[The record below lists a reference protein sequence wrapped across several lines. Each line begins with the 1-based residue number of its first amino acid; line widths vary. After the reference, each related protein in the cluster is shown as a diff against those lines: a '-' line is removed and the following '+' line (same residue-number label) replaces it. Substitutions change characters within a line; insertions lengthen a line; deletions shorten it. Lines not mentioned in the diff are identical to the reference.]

1 MKGQCMKNDKK
12 LPQKWINTPFAFTR
26 LSKNLSLLQQAVL
39 VKVSEQLQPFI
50 KEFFGSDLARSRKVP
65 KALFS
70 EAVKNS
76 GVTQIYISYAE
87 LGVPENNFFAVK
99 QAMKEVL
106 DVKVEGPKKNED
118 GSMGMHMYNVFLS
131 GETSIKNTGVVF
143 GLNPQ
148 VIDPDKHLYVLDYA
162 FNMVEGYVSHP
173 DNIALIGEVARMPMI
188 YYILRDTSGNNWKE
202 RTIKLT
208 VSKIKKYL
216 GMLEF
221 SGAEL
226 VKEAYPKFSQF
237 KKNVLDNSIAD
248 INRLKQL
255 GQIDVCISYEPI
267 YNGKRKVG
275 NPVFIEFTVYDT
287 IEHMQQAEERKR
299 QAQQSASLFA
309 EAEEVKP
316 KQGEKEWQQLL
327 AMLDGET
334 GEWLGSEMSDLLK
347 KVTLDDYD
355 GKTVRIIVTQ
365 EQVAAMENLLGNNIL
380 KSKFSQL
387 LGHCFKG
394 DKRKKVRLDYNKLN
408 K

>member
-1 MKGQCMKNDKK
+1 MENEKN

-26 LSKNLSLLQQAVL
+26 LSKNLSLLQQSVL
-39 VKVSEQLQPFI
+39 VKVSEQ
-50 KEFFGSDLARSRKVP
+50 FGSDLAKSRKVP

-87 LGVPENNFFAVK
+87 LGIPENNFFAVK

-118 GSMGMHMYNVFLS
+118 GSWGMHMYNVFLS

-162 FNMVEGYVSHP
+162 FNMTEGYVSHP

-188 YYILRDTSGNNWKE
+188 YYILRDASGNNWKD
-202 RTIKLT
+202 RKIRLT
-208 VSKIKKYL
+208 VSKIKKYV

-221 SGAEL
+221 SGTEL

-248 INRLKQL
+248 INRLKQM
-255 GQIDVCISYEPI
+255 GQLDVCVSYEPI
-267 YNGKRKVG
+267 YNGKRKIG
-275 NPVFIEFTVYDT
+275 NPAFIELSVYDT
-287 IEHMQQAEERKR
+287 IEQMKQATQQG
-299 QAQQSASLFA
+299 QQEQPQSLFA
-309 EAEEVKP
+309 EAEEVKS
-316 KQGEKEWQQLL
+316 GEKEWQQFLCL
-327 AMLDGET
+327 IDKEIAADFQKAQFL
-334 GEWLGSEMSDLLK
+334 S
-347 KVTLDDYD
+347 YD
-355 GKTVRIIVTQ
+355 GMYLILGVTNRDVPTMIEKHFDKKDVLNHVEKCLTKTFGKTIT
-365 EQVAAMENLLGNNIL
+365 L
-380 KSKFSQL
+380 K
-387 LGHCFKG
+387 
-394 DKRKKVRLDYNKLN
+394 YKLM
-408 K
+408 KQ

>member
-1 MKGQCMKNDKK
+1 MEEEIMEETKK

-50 KEFFGSDLARSRKVP
+50 KEFFGSDLAKSRKVP
-65 KALFS
+65 KSLFS

-162 FNMVEGYVSHP
+162 FNMIEGYVSHP

-188 YYILRDTSGNNWKE
+188 YYILRDASGNNWKD
-202 RTIKLT
+202 RSIQLT
-208 VSKIKKYL
+208 VSKIKIYL
-216 GMLEF
+216 GMMEL
-221 SGAEL
+221 SGAEI

-275 NPVFIEFTVYDT
+275 NPAYIEFTIYDT
-287 IEHMQQAEERKR
+287 IEQMQQALAKKQEIQRLT
-299 QAQQSASLFA
+299 SLFVD
-309 EAEEVKP
+309 EMKP
-316 KQGEKEWQQLL
+316 GESEWQQLVE
-327 AMLDGET
+327 MLDGDI
-334 GEWLGSEMSDLLK
+334 GEELRKVVFVSYDGRTVLLK
-347 KVTLDDYD
+347 ASREQCQKVESCLSDDVIAHVKKCSKQVF
-355 GKTVRIIVTQ
+355 GKVIKWNYSVSD
-365 EQVAAMENLLGNNIL
+365 N
-380 KSKFSQL
+380 
-387 LGHCFKG
+387 
-394 DKRKKVRLDYNKLN
+394 
-408 K
+408 

>member
-1 MKGQCMKNDKK
+1 MENEKY

-26 LSKNLSLLQQAVL
+26 LSKNLSLLQQSVL

-50 KEFFGSDLARSRKVP
+50 KEFFGSDLAKSRKVP

-118 GSMGMHMYNVFLS
+118 GTWGMHMYNVFLS

-148 VIDPDKHLYVLDYA
+148 VIDPEKHLYVLDYA
-162 FNMVEGYVSHP
+162 FNMTEGYVSHP
-173 DNIALIGEVARMPMI
+173 DNIALIGEVARMPMM
-188 YYILRDTSGNNWKE
+188 YYILRDASGNNWKE
-202 RTIKLT
+202 RKIRLT

-221 SGAEL
+221 SGTEL

-248 INRLKQL
+248 INRLKQM
-255 GQIDVCISYEPI
+255 GQLDVCVSYEPI
-267 YNGKRKVG
+267 YNGKRKIG
-275 NPVFIEFTVYDT
+275 NPAFIEFTIYDN
-287 IEHMQQAEERKR
+287 IGQMQQAVQQR
-299 QAQQSASLFA
+299 QSEQQLTLFDDA
-309 EAEEVKP
+309 EDLKP
-316 KQGEKEWQQLL
+316 KPGEKEWRQLVS
-327 AMLDGET
+327 MLDGEI
-334 GEWLGSEMSDLLK
+334 GEQLH
-347 KVTLDDYD
+347 KVEFISYD
-355 GKTVRIIVTQ
+355 GKTILIKASRAQCEKVESCLTNDVIKHVKNCSAKVFGKIV
-365 EQVAAMENLLGNNIL
+365 NWNYSL
-380 KSKFSQL
+380 S
-387 LGHCFKG
+387 
-394 DKRKKVRLDYNKLN
+394 DK
-408 K
+408 

>member
-1 MKGQCMKNDKK
+1 MEETKK

-50 KEFFGSDLARSRKVP
+50 KEFFGSDLAKSRKVP
-65 KALFS
+65 KSLFS

-188 YYILRDTSGNNWKE
+188 YYILRDASGNNWKE
-202 RTIKLT
+202 RSIQLT

-216 GMLEF
+216 GMMEF
-221 SGAEL
+221 SGAEI

-275 NPVFIEFTVYDT
+275 NPAYIEFTIYDT
-287 IEHMQQAEERKR
+287 IEQMQQALAKK
-299 QAQQSASLFA
+299 QKAQEPASLFD
-309 EAEEVKP
+309 EEVKP
-316 KQGEKEWQQLL
+316 GEKEWQQLV
-327 AMLDGET
+327 AMLDGEIV
-334 GEWLGSEMSDLLK
+334 SEMRKMAFLSYDGNTILLK
-347 KVTLDDYD
+347 ASREQYKKFDSCLSDDIMAHIEKCSKQVFGKV
-355 GKTVRIIVTQ
+355 I
-365 EQVAAMENLLGNNIL
+365 NW
-380 KSKFSQL
+380 KFFL
-387 LGHCFKG
+387 P
-394 DKRKKVRLDYNKLN
+394 DK
-408 K
+408 

>member
-1 MKGQCMKNDKK
+1 MEETKK

-50 KEFFGSDLARSRKVP
+50 KEFFGSDLAKSRKVP
-65 KALFS
+65 KSLFS

-188 YYILRDTSGNNWKE
+188 YYILRDASGNNWKE
-202 RTIKLT
+202 RSIQLT

-216 GMLEF
+216 GMMEF
-221 SGAEL
+221 SGAEI

-275 NPVFIEFTVYDT
+275 NPAYIEFTIYDT
-287 IEHMQQAEERKR
+287 IEQMQQALAKKQ
-299 QAQQSASLFA
+299 QAKEPASLFTEA
-309 EAEEVKP
+309 EAVKP
-316 KQGEKEWQQLL
+316 GEKEWQQLV
-327 AMLDGET
+327 AMLDGEIV
-334 GEWLGSEMSDLLK
+334 SEMRKMAFLSYDGNTILLK
-347 KVTLDDYD
+347 ASREQYKKFDSCLSDDIMAHIEKCSKQVFGKVI
-355 GKTVRIIVTQ
+355 KW
-365 EQVAAMENLLGNNIL
+365 
-380 KSKFSQL
+380 KFFL
-387 LGHCFKG
+387 P
-394 DKRKKVRLDYNKLN
+394 DK
-408 K
+408 

>member
-1 MKGQCMKNDKK
+1 MEETKK

-50 KEFFGSDLARSRKVP
+50 KEFFGSDLAKSRKVP
-65 KALFS
+65 KSLFS

-188 YYILRDTSGNNWKE
+188 YYILRDASGNNWKE
-202 RTIKLT
+202 RSIQLT

-216 GMLEF
+216 GMMEF
-221 SGAEL
+221 SGAEI

-275 NPVFIEFTVYDT
+275 NPAYIEFTIYDT
-287 IEHMQQAEERKR
+287 IEQMQQALAKK
-299 QAQQSASLFA
+299 QKAQEPVSLFS
-309 EAEEVKP
+309 EAEEVFKP
-316 KQGEKEWQQLL
+316 GEKDWQMFVATLHGDVGKEL
-327 AMLDGET
+327 R
-334 GEWLGSEMSDLLK
+334 
-347 KVTLDDYD
+347 KVEFVSYD
-355 GKTVRIIVTQ
+355 GKTVLIKASR
-365 EQVAAMENLLGNNIL
+365 EQCQKIEKYLTDDVIKYIKNHA
-380 KSKFSQL
+380 
-387 LGHCFKG
+387 
-394 DKRKKVRLDYNKLN
+394 KKIFGKVIGWNYSLSDN
-408 K
+408 

>member
-1 MKGQCMKNDKK
+1 MEETKK

-50 KEFFGSDLARSRKVP
+50 KEFFGSDLAKSRKVP
-65 KALFS
+65 KSLFS

-188 YYILRDTSGNNWKE
+188 YYILRDASGNNWKE
-202 RTIKLT
+202 RSIQLT

-216 GMLEF
+216 GMMEF
-221 SGAEL
+221 SGAEI

-275 NPVFIEFTVYDT
+275 NPAYIEFSIYDT
-287 IEHMQQAEERKR
+287 IVQMQKELAKKQQAQEP
-299 QAQQSASLFA
+299 ASLFA

-316 KQGEKEWQQLL
+316 GESEWQQLV
-327 AMLDGET
+327 AMLDGDI
-334 GEWLGSEMSDLLK
+334 GEELR
-347 KVTLDDYD
+347 KVEFISYD
-355 GKTVRIIVTQ
+355 GKTVLLKASR
-365 EQVAAMENLLGNNIL
+365 EQ
-380 KSKFSQL
+380 
-387 LGHCFKG
+387 C
-394 DKRKKVRLDYNKLN
+394 KKVESCLSDDVIAHVKKCSKQVFGKVIAWNYSLSDN
-408 K
+408 

>member
-1 MKGQCMKNDKK
+1 MENEKK

-26 LSKNLSLLQQAVL
+26 LSRNLSLLQQAVL

-50 KEFFGSDLARSRKVP
+50 KEFFGSDLAKSKKVP

-106 DVKVEGPKKNED
+106 DVKVEGPRKNED

-162 FNMVEGYVSHP
+162 FNMTEGYVSHP

-188 YYILRDTSGNNWKE
+188 YYILRDASGNNWKE
-202 RTIKLT
+202 RSIRLT

-275 NPVFIEFTVYDT
+275 NPAFIEFTVYDT
-287 IEHMQQAEERKR
+287 IEQMQQTLTKKQ
-299 QAQQSASLFA
+299 QAQQSVSLFDK
-309 EAEEVKP
+309 AEEIKLG
-316 KQGEKEWQQLL
+316 KKEWQQLVT
-327 AMLDGET
+327 MLHGEI
-334 GEWLGSEMSDLLK
+334 GEDLQ
-347 KVTLDDYD
+347 KVEFVSYD
-355 GKTVRIIVTQ
+355 GKAVLLKASR
-365 EQVAAMENLLGNNIL
+365 EQCQKIEKCLTDDVINYIKKCSKQVFGKVIGWKYSLL
-380 KSKFSQL
+380 
-387 LGHCFKG
+387 
-394 DKRKKVRLDYNKLN
+394 DK
-408 K
+408 

>member
-1 MKGQCMKNDKK
+1 MEETKK

-50 KEFFGSDLARSRKVP
+50 KEFFGSDLAKSRKVP
-65 KALFS
+65 KSLFS

-188 YYILRDTSGNNWKE
+188 YYILRDASGNNWKE
-202 RTIKLT
+202 RSIQLT

-216 GMLEF
+216 GMMEF
-221 SGAEL
+221 SGAEI

-275 NPVFIEFTVYDT
+275 NPAYIEFTIYDT
-287 IEHMQQAEERKR
+287 IEKMQQALAKK
-299 QAQQSASLFA
+299 QKAQEPASLFA
-309 EAEEVKP
+309 EAEEVRP
-316 KQGEKEWQQLL
+316 GEKEWQQLV
-327 AMLDGET
+327 AMLNGDIGE
-334 GEWLGSEMSDLLK
+334 ELR
-347 KVTLDDYD
+347 KVVFVSYD
-355 GKTVRIIVTQ
+355 GKTVLLKASR
-365 EQVAAMENLLGNNIL
+365 EQ
-380 KSKFSQL
+380 
-387 LGHCFKG
+387 C
-394 DKRKKVRLDYNKLN
+394 KKVESFLSDDIIAYVKKCSKQVFGKVIKWNYSLSDN
-408 K
+408 

>member
-1 MKGQCMKNDKK
+1 MENDKK

-162 FNMVEGYVSHP
+162 FNMTEGYVSHP

-188 YYILRDTSGNNWKE
+188 YYILRDASGNNWKE
-202 RTIKLT
+202 RSIQLT

-221 SGAEL
+221 CGAEL

-248 INRLKQL
+248 INRLKQS

-275 NPVFIEFTVYDT
+275 NPAFIEFTVYDT
-287 IEHMQQAEERKR
+287 IEQMQQALAKK
-299 QAQQSASLFA
+299 QQVQQPASLFG
-309 EAEEVKP
+309 EEVKP
-316 KQGEKEWQQLL
+316 GEREWQQLV
-327 AMLDGET
+327 AMLDGDIV
-334 GEWLGSEMSDLLK
+334 SELRKVAFVSYNGKTILLK
-347 KVTLDDYD
+347 AS
-355 GKTVRIIVTQ
+355 R
-365 EQVAAMENLLGNNIL
+365 EQ
-380 KSKFSQL
+380 
-387 LGHCFKG
+387 
-394 DKRKKVRLDYNKLN
+394 RKKVESCLSDNIIAHINKCSKQIFGKVTEWSYFLPD

>member
-1 MKGQCMKNDKK
+1 MENEKK

-26 LSKNLSLLQQAVL
+26 LSRNLSLLQQAVL

-50 KEFFGSDLARSRKVP
+50 KEFFGSDLAKSKKVP

-162 FNMVEGYVSHP
+162 FNMTEGYVSHP

-188 YYILRDTSGNNWKE
+188 YYILRDASGNNWKE
-202 RTIKLT
+202 RSIRLT

-275 NPVFIEFTVYDT
+275 NPAFIEFTIYDT
-287 IEHMQQAEERKR
+287 IEQMQQAILRGQRE
-299 QAQQSASLFA
+299 QQPSLFA
-309 EAEEVKP
+309 DDDV

-327 AMLDGET
+327 RMIDK
-334 GEWLGSEMSDLLK
+334 DL
-347 KVTLDDYD
+347 
-355 GKTVRIIVTQ
+355 
-365 EQVAAMENLLGNNIL
+365 AADLRKAQFLSYKGTYILLGIPNKTLYTMIEEHFNDIAVKNHIEQCL
-380 KSKFSQL
+380 A
-387 LGHCFKG
+387 
-394 DKRKKVRLDYNKLN
+394 KVFGKIIAMKYKII
-408 K
+408 KQ

>member
-1 MKGQCMKNDKK
+1 MENEKK

-26 LSKNLSLLQQAVL
+26 LSRNLSLLQQAVL

-50 KEFFGSDLARSRKVP
+50 KEFFGSDLAKSKKVP

-162 FNMVEGYVSHP
+162 FNMTEGYVSHP

-188 YYILRDTSGNNWKE
+188 YYILRDASGNNWKE
-202 RTIKLT
+202 RSIRLT

-275 NPVFIEFTVYDT
+275 NPAFIEFTIYDT
-287 IEHMQQAEERKR
+287 IEQMQQAILRGQRE
-299 QAQQSASLFA
+299 QQPSLFA
-309 EAEEVKP
+309 DDDVKT
-316 KQGEKEWQQLL
+316 GEKEWQQLL
-327 AMLDGET
+327 RMIDK
-334 GEWLGSEMSDLLK
+334 DL
-347 KVTLDDYD
+347 
-355 GKTVRIIVTQ
+355 
-365 EQVAAMENLLGNNIL
+365 AADLRKAQFLSYKGTYILLGLPNKTLYTMIEEHFNDIAVKNHIEQCL
-380 KSKFSQL
+380 A
-387 LGHCFKG
+387 
-394 DKRKKVRLDYNKLN
+394 KVFGKIIAMKYKII
-408 K
+408 KQ

>member
-1 MKGQCMKNDKK
+1 MEETKK

-50 KEFFGSDLARSRKVP
+50 KEFFGSDLAKSRKVP
-65 KALFS
+65 KSLFS

-188 YYILRDTSGNNWKE
+188 YYILRDASGNNWKE
-202 RTIKLT
+202 RSIQLT
-208 VSKIKKYL
+208 VSKIKEYL

-275 NPVFIEFTVYDT
+275 NPAYIEFTIYDT
-287 IEHMQQAEERKR
+287 IEQMQQALAKKQ
-299 QAQQSASLFA
+299 QAQEPASLFA
-309 EAEEVKP
+309 EADEVKP
-316 KQGEKEWQQLL
+316 GEKEWQQLVE
-327 AMLDGET
+327 MLDGDI
-334 GEWLGSEMSDLLK
+334 GEELR
-347 KVTLDDYD
+347 KVEFVSYD
-355 GKTVRIIVTQ
+355 GKTVILRASR
-365 EQVAAMENLLGNNIL
+365 EQ
-380 KSKFSQL
+380 
-387 LGHCFKG
+387 C
-394 DKRKKVRLDYNKLN
+394 KKVESCLSDDVIAHVKKCSKQVFGKVIKWNYSLSDN
-408 K
+408 

>member
-1 MKGQCMKNDKK
+1 MENEKK

-26 LSKNLSLLQQAVL
+26 LSRNLSLLQQAVL

-50 KEFFGSDLARSRKVP
+50 KEFFGSDLAKSKKVP

-162 FNMVEGYVSHP
+162 FNMIEGYVSHP

-188 YYILRDTSGNNWKE
+188 YYILRDASGNNWKE
-202 RTIKLT
+202 RTIRLT
-208 VSKIKKYL
+208 VSKIKTYL

-248 INRLKQL
+248 INRLKQS

-275 NPVFIEFTVYDT
+275 NPAFIEFTVYNT
-287 IEHMQQAEERKR
+287 IEQMQQALAKKQ
-299 QAQQSASLFA
+299 QAQMSVSLFA
-309 EAEEVKP
+309 EAEEIKP
-316 KQGEKEWQQLL
+316 GEKEWQQLVT
-327 AMLDGET
+327 MLHGEI
-334 GEWLGSEMSDLLK
+334 GEKLQ
-347 KVTLDDYD
+347 KVEFVSYD
-355 GKTVRIIVTQ
+355 GKTVLIKTSREQSQEIEKCLTDEVINYIKICSKQVFGKIIGWKYS
-365 EQVAAMENLLGNNIL
+365 L
-380 KSKFSQL
+380 S
-387 LGHCFKG
+387 
-394 DKRKKVRLDYNKLN
+394 DK
-408 K
+408 

>member
-1 MKGQCMKNDKK
+1 MEETKK

-50 KEFFGSDLARSRKVP
+50 KEFFGSDLAKSRKVP
-65 KALFS
+65 KSLFS

-188 YYILRDTSGNNWKE
+188 YYILRDASGNNWKE
-202 RTIKLT
+202 RSIHLT

-216 GMLEF
+216 GMMEF
-221 SGAEL
+221 SGAEI

-275 NPVFIEFTVYDT
+275 NPAYIEFTVYDT
-287 IEHMQQAEERKR
+287 IEQMQQAVAKK
-299 QAQQSASLFA
+299 QKAQEPASLFA
-309 EAEEVKP
+309 ETEEVKP
-316 KQGEKEWQQLL
+316 GEKEWQQLI
-327 AMLDGET
+327 AMLDGDI
-334 GEWLGSEMSDLLK
+334 GEELR
-347 KVTLDDYD
+347 KVVFVSYD
-355 GKTVRIIVTQ
+355 GKTVLLRASR
-365 EQVAAMENLLGNNIL
+365 EQ
-380 KSKFSQL
+380 
-387 LGHCFKG
+387 C
-394 DKRKKVRLDYNKLN
+394 KKVESCLSDDVIAHVKKCSKQVFGKVIAWNYSLSDN
-408 K
+408 

>member
-1 MKGQCMKNDKK
+1 MEETKK

-50 KEFFGSDLARSRKVP
+50 KEFFGSDLAKSRKVP
-65 KALFS
+65 KSLFS

-188 YYILRDTSGNNWKE
+188 YYILRDASGNNWKE
-202 RTIKLT
+202 RSIQLT

-216 GMLEF
+216 GMMEF
-221 SGAEL
+221 SGAEI

-275 NPVFIEFTVYDT
+275 NPAYIEFTIYDT
-287 IEHMQQAEERKR
+287 IEQMQQAFAKK
-299 QAQQSASLFA
+299 QKAQEPASLFD
-309 EAEEVKP
+309 EEVKP
-316 KQGEKEWQQLL
+316 GEKEWQQLV
-327 AMLDGET
+327 AMLDGDI
-334 GEWLGSEMSDLLK
+334 GEELKKMPFLSYDGNVILLK
-347 KVTLDDYD
+347 ASREQYKKFDSCLSDDIMAHIEKCSKQVFGKVIKWNFFLP
-355 GKTVRIIVTQ
+355 
-365 EQVAAMENLLGNNIL
+365 
-380 KSKFSQL
+380 
-387 LGHCFKG
+387 
-394 DKRKKVRLDYNKLN
+394 NK
-408 K
+408 

>member
-1 MKGQCMKNDKK
+1 MEETKK

-50 KEFFGSDLARSRKVP
+50 KEFFGSDLAKSRKVP
-65 KALFS
+65 KSLFS

-188 YYILRDTSGNNWKE
+188 YYILRDASGNNWKE
-202 RTIKLT
+202 RSIQLT

-216 GMLEF
+216 GMMEF
-221 SGAEL
+221 SGAEI

-275 NPVFIEFTVYDT
+275 NPAYIEFSIYDT
-287 IEHMQQAEERKR
+287 IGQMQQALAKK
-299 QAQQSASLFA
+299 QQTQQSVSLF
-309 EAEEVKP
+309 EEEV
-316 KQGEKEWQQLL
+316 KQGEKEWQQLV
-327 AMLDGET
+327 AMLDGDI
-334 GEWLGSEMSDLLK
+334 GEELR
-347 KVTLDDYD
+347 KVMFVSYD
-355 GKTVRIIVTQ
+355 GKTVLLKASR
-365 EQVAAMENLLGNNIL
+365 EQ
-380 KSKFSQL
+380 
-387 LGHCFKG
+387 C
-394 DKRKKVRLDYNKLN
+394 KKVESCLSDDVIAHVKKCSKQVFGKVIAWNYSLSDN
-408 K
+408 

>member
-1 MKGQCMKNDKK
+1 MENEKK

-26 LSKNLSLLQQAVL
+26 LSRNLSLLQQAVL

-50 KEFFGSDLARSRKVP
+50 KEFFGSDLAKSKKVP

-162 FNMVEGYVSHP
+162 FNMTEGYVSHP

-188 YYILRDTSGNNWKE
+188 YYILRDASGNNWKE
-202 RTIKLT
+202 RSIRLT

-275 NPVFIEFTVYDT
+275 NPAFIEFTIYDT
-287 IEHMQQAEERKR
+287 IEQMQQAILRGQLE
-299 QAQQSASLFA
+299 QQPSLFA
-309 EAEEVKP
+309 DDDVKP
-316 KQGEKEWQQLL
+316 GEKEWQQLL
-327 AMLDGET
+327 RMIDK
-334 GEWLGSEMSDLLK
+334 DL
-347 KVTLDDYD
+347 
-355 GKTVRIIVTQ
+355 
-365 EQVAAMENLLGNNIL
+365 AADLRKAQFLSYKGTYILLGIPNKTLYTMIEEHFNDIAVKNHIEQCL
-380 KSKFSQL
+380 A
-387 LGHCFKG
+387 
-394 DKRKKVRLDYNKLN
+394 KVFGKIIAMKYKII
-408 K
+408 KQ

>member
-1 MKGQCMKNDKK
+1 MEAEIMEEIKK
-12 LPQKWINTPFAFTR
+12 LPQKWINTPFSFTR

-50 KEFFGSDLARSRKVP
+50 KEFFGSDLAKSRKVP
-65 KALFS
+65 KSLFS

-162 FNMVEGYVSHP
+162 FNMIEGYVSHP

-188 YYILRDTSGNNWKE
+188 YYILRDASGNNWKD
-202 RTIKLT
+202 RSIQLT
-208 VSKIKKYL
+208 VSKIKIYL
-216 GMLEF
+216 GMMEL
-221 SGAEL
+221 SGAEI

-275 NPVFIEFTVYDT
+275 NPAYIEFTIYDT
-287 IEHMQQAEERKR
+287 IEQMQQALANKQKTQEP
-299 QAQQSASLFA
+299 ASLFA
-309 EAEEVKP
+309 ESDEVKP
-316 KQGEKEWQQLL
+316 GEKEWQQLVP
-327 AMLDGET
+327 MLDGDI
-334 GEWLGSEMSDLLK
+334 GEELR
-347 KVTLDDYD
+347 KVVFVSYD
-355 GKTVRIIVTQ
+355 GKTVLLKASR
-365 EQVAAMENLLGNNIL
+365 EQCQKVESCLSDDVIAHV
-380 KSKFSQL
+380 KKCSKQVF
-387 LGHCFKG
+387 G
-394 DKRKKVRLDYNKLN
+394 KVIEWNYSLSDS
-408 K
+408 

>member
-1 MKGQCMKNDKK
+1 MEETKK

-50 KEFFGSDLARSRKVP
+50 KEFFGSDLAKSRKVP
-65 KALFS
+65 KSLFS

-76 GVTQIYISYAE
+76 GVTQIYIYYAE

-99 QAMKEVL
+99 QSMKEVL

-188 YYILRDTSGNNWKE
+188 YYILRDASGNNWKE
-202 RTIKLT
+202 RSIQLT

-216 GMLEF
+216 GMMEF
-221 SGAEL
+221 SGAEI

-275 NPVFIEFTVYDT
+275 NPAYIEFTIYDT
-287 IEHMQQAEERKR
+287 IEQMQQALARK
-299 QAQQSASLFA
+299 QKAQEPASLFA
-309 EAEEVKP
+309 AAEEVKP
-316 KQGEKEWQQLL
+316 GEKEWQQLV
-327 AMLDGET
+327 AMLGGDIGE
-334 GEWLGSEMSDLLK
+334 ELR
-347 KVTLDDYD
+347 KVAFVLYD
-355 GKTVRIIVTQ
+355 GKTILLRASR
-365 EQVAAMENLLGNNIL
+365 EQ
-380 KSKFSQL
+380 
-387 LGHCFKG
+387 C
-394 DKRKKVRLDYNKLN
+394 KKVESCLSDDVIAHVKKCSKQVFGKVIAWNYSLSDN
-408 K
+408 

>member
-1 MKGQCMKNDKK
+1 MENEKQ

-118 GSMGMHMYNVFLS
+118 GTWGMHMYNVFLS

-162 FNMVEGYVSHP
+162 FNMTEGYVSHP

-188 YYILRDTSGNNWKE
+188 YYILRDASGNNWKE
-202 RTIKLT
+202 RKIRLT

-221 SGAEL
+221 SGTEL

-237 KKNVLDNSIAD
+237 KKNVLDNSLAD
-248 INRLKQL
+248 INRLKQM
-255 GQIDVCISYEPI
+255 GQLDVCVSYEPI
-267 YNGKRKVG
+267 YSGKRKVG
-275 NPVFIEFTVYDT
+275 NPTYIEFTIYDT
-287 IEHMQQAEERKR
+287 IGEMQQAMLQR
-299 QAQQSASLFA
+299 QQKQQPSLFA
-309 EAEEVKP
+309 DAEEVKP
-316 KQGEKEWQQLL
+316 GEKEWQQLVS
-327 AMLDGET
+327 MLDGEI
-334 GEWLGSEMSDLLK
+334 GEELRKVEFVAYNEKGILLK
-347 KVTLDDYD
+347 ASKAQHEKVESCLTDDVIKQVKTCSIQVF
-355 GKTVRIIVTQ
+355 GKVVNWNYSLT
-365 EQVAAMENLLGNNIL
+365 
-380 KSKFSQL
+380 
-387 LGHCFKG
+387 
-394 DKRKKVRLDYNKLN
+394 DK
-408 K
+408 

>member
-1 MKGQCMKNDKK
+1 MEETKK

-50 KEFFGSDLARSRKVP
+50 KEFFGSDLAKSRKVP
-65 KALFS
+65 KSLFS

-188 YYILRDTSGNNWKE
+188 YYILRDASGNNWKE
-202 RTIKLT
+202 RSIQLT

-216 GMLEF
+216 GMMEF
-221 SGAEL
+221 SGAEI

-275 NPVFIEFTVYDT
+275 NPAYIEFTIYDT
-287 IEHMQQAEERKR
+287 IEQMQQALARK
-299 QAQQSASLFA
+299 QKAQEPASLFA
-309 EAEEVKP
+309 AAEEVKP
-316 KQGEKEWQQLL
+316 GEKEWRQLVE
-327 AMLDGET
+327 MLDGDIGAE
-334 GEWLGSEMSDLLK
+334 LR
-347 KVTLDDYD
+347 KVVFVSYD
-355 GKTVRIIVTQ
+355 GKTVLLKASR
-365 EQVAAMENLLGNNIL
+365 EQ
-380 KSKFSQL
+380 
-387 LGHCFKG
+387 C
-394 DKRKKVRLDYNKLN
+394 KKVESCLSDDVIAYVKKCSKQVFGKVIAWNYSLSDN
-408 K
+408 

>member
-1 MKGQCMKNDKK
+1 MEETKK

-50 KEFFGSDLARSRKVP
+50 KEFFGSDLAKSRKVP
-65 KALFS
+65 KSLFS

-188 YYILRDTSGNNWKE
+188 YYILRDASGNNWNE
-202 RTIKLT
+202 RSIQLT

-216 GMLEF
+216 GMMEF
-221 SGAEL
+221 SGAEI

-275 NPVFIEFTVYDT
+275 NPAYIEFTIYDT
-287 IEHMQQAEERKR
+287 IEQMQQALAKKQ
-299 QAQQSASLFA
+299 QAQEPASLFD
-309 EAEEVKP
+309 EAEEVFKP
-316 KQGEKEWQQLL
+316 GEKEWQQFV
-327 AMLDGET
+327 AMLDGDI
-334 GEWLGSEMSDLLK
+334 GEELRKVVFLSYDGKKVLIKATSEQRQWIENCLTDAVVARNRDLLK
-347 KVTLDDYD
+347 QVFGKSVTWQYFIT
-355 GKTVRIIVTQ
+355 K
-365 EQVAAMENLLGNNIL
+365 
-380 KSKFSQL
+380 
-387 LGHCFKG
+387 
-394 DKRKKVRLDYNKLN
+394 
-408 K
+408 

>member
-188 YYILRDTSGNNWKE
+188 YYILRDASGNNWKE
-202 RTIKLT
+202 RTIRLT

-237 KKNVLDNSIAD
+237 KKNVLDNSVAD

-255 GQIDVCISYEPI
+255 GQIDVYVSYEPI

-275 NPVFIEFTVYDT
+275 NPAFIEFTVYDT
-287 IEHMQQAEERKR
+287 IEQMQQAEERKKY
-299 QAQQSASLFA
+299 AQPTSLFT

-316 KQGEKEWQQLL
+316 GEKEWQMFV
-327 AMLDGET
+327 ATLDGDVGKE
-334 GEWLGSEMSDLLK
+334 LR
-347 KVTLDDYD
+347 KVAFISYD
-355 GKTVRIIVTQ
+355 GKTVLIKASR
-365 EQVAAMENLLGNNIL
+365 EQCQKIEKCLTDDVI
-380 KSKFSQL
+380 KFIKNHAKKIFGKVIGWNYSL
-387 LGHCFKG
+387 S
-394 DKRKKVRLDYNKLN
+394 DK
-408 K
+408 

>member
-1 MKGQCMKNDKK
+1 MEETKK

-50 KEFFGSDLARSRKVP
+50 KEFFGSDLAKSRKVP
-65 KALFS
+65 KSLFS

-188 YYILRDTSGNNWKE
+188 YYILRDASGNNWKE
-202 RTIKLT
+202 RSIQLT

-216 GMLEF
+216 GMMEF
-221 SGAEL
+221 SGAEI

-275 NPVFIEFTVYDT
+275 NPAYIEFTIYDT
-287 IEHMQQAEERKR
+287 IEQMQQALAKN
-299 QAQQSASLFA
+299 QKAQEPASLFA
-309 EAEEVKP
+309 EAEEVFKP
-316 KQGEKEWQQLL
+316 GEKDWQMFVATLHGDVGKEL
-327 AMLDGET
+327 R
-334 GEWLGSEMSDLLK
+334 
-347 KVTLDDYD
+347 KVEFVSYD
-355 GKTVRIIVTQ
+355 GKTVLIKASREQCQRIEKYLTDDV
-365 EQVAAMENLLGNNIL
+365 L
-380 KSKFSQL
+380 KYMKNHAKKIFGKVIGLNYFLS
-387 LGHCFKG
+387 
-394 DKRKKVRLDYNKLN
+394 DK
-408 K
+408 

>member
-1 MKGQCMKNDKK
+1 MENEKN

-26 LSKNLSLLQQAVL
+26 LSKNLSLLQQSVL

-50 KEFFGSDLARSRKVP
+50 KEFFGSDLAKSHKVP

-87 LGVPENNFFAVK
+87 LGIPENNFFAVK

-118 GSMGMHMYNVFLS
+118 GSWGMHMYNVFLS

-162 FNMVEGYVSHP
+162 FNMTEGYVSHP

-188 YYILRDTSGNNWKE
+188 YYILRDASGNNWKD
-202 RTIKLT
+202 RKIRLT

-221 SGAEL
+221 SGTEL

-248 INRLKQL
+248 INRLKQM
-255 GQIDVCISYEPI
+255 GQLDVCVSYEPI
-267 YNGKRKVG
+267 YNGKRKIG
-275 NPVFIEFTVYDT
+275 NPAFIEFSVYDT
-287 IEHMQQAEERKR
+287 IEQMKQATQQG
-299 QAQQSASLFA
+299 QQEQPQSLFA
-309 EAEEVKP
+309 EAEKVKS
-316 KQGEKEWQQLL
+316 GEKEWQQFLCL
-327 AMLDGET
+327 IDKEIAADFQKARFL
-334 GEWLGSEMSDLLK
+334 S
-347 KVTLDDYD
+347 YD
-355 GKTVRIIVTQ
+355 GMYLILGVTNRDVPTMIEKHFDKKDVLNHVEKCLTKTFGKTIT
-365 EQVAAMENLLGNNIL
+365 L
-380 KSKFSQL
+380 K
-387 LGHCFKG
+387 
-394 DKRKKVRLDYNKLN
+394 YKLM
-408 K
+408 KQ

>member
-1 MKGQCMKNDKK
+1 MEETKK

-50 KEFFGSDLARSRKVP
+50 KEFFGSDLAKSRKVP
-65 KALFS
+65 KSLFS

-188 YYILRDTSGNNWKE
+188 YYILRDASGNNWKE
-202 RTIKLT
+202 RSIQLT

-216 GMLEF
+216 GMMEF
-221 SGAEL
+221 SGAEI

-275 NPVFIEFTVYDT
+275 NPAYIEFSIYDT
-287 IEHMQQAEERKR
+287 IGQMQQAISKK
-299 QAQQSASLFA
+299 QKAQEPASLFA
-309 EAEEVKP
+309 AAEEVKP
-316 KQGEKEWQQLL
+316 GEKEWRQLVE
-327 AMLDGET
+327 MLDGDIGAE
-334 GEWLGSEMSDLLK
+334 LR
-347 KVTLDDYD
+347 KVVFVSYD
-355 GKTVRIIVTQ
+355 GKTVLLKASR
-365 EQVAAMENLLGNNIL
+365 EQ
-380 KSKFSQL
+380 
-387 LGHCFKG
+387 C
-394 DKRKKVRLDYNKLN
+394 KKVESCLSDDVIAYVKKCSKQVFGKVIAWNYSLSDN
-408 K
+408 

>member
-1 MKGQCMKNDKK
+1 MEETKK

-50 KEFFGSDLARSRKVP
+50 KEFFGSDLAKSRKVP
-65 KALFS
+65 KSLFS

-188 YYILRDTSGNNWKE
+188 YYILRDASGNNWKE
-202 RTIKLT
+202 RSIQLT

-216 GMLEF
+216 GMMEF
-221 SGAEL
+221 SGAEI

-275 NPVFIEFTVYDT
+275 NPAYIDFTIYDT
-287 IEHMQQAEERKR
+287 IEQMQQALARK
-299 QAQQSASLFA
+299 QKAQEPASLFA
-309 EAEEVKP
+309 AAEEVKP
-316 KQGEKEWQQLL
+316 GEKKWRQLVW
-327 AMLDGET
+327 MLDGDI
-334 GEWLGSEMSDLLK
+334 GEELR
-347 KVTLDDYD
+347 KVAFVSYN
-355 GKTVRIIVTQ
+355 GKTVLLRARR
-365 EQVAAMENLLGNNIL
+365 EQCKRVESCLSDDVIAHV
-380 KSKFSQL
+380 KKCSKQVF
-387 LGHCFKG
+387 G
-394 DKRKKVRLDYNKLN
+394 KVIAWNYSLSDN
-408 K
+408 

>member
-1 MKGQCMKNDKK
+1 MENEKK

-26 LSKNLSLLQQAVL
+26 LSKNLSLLQQSVL

-50 KEFFGSDLARSRKVP
+50 KEFFGSDLAKSRKVP

-118 GSMGMHMYNVFLS
+118 GSWGMHMYNVFLS

-162 FNMVEGYVSHP
+162 FNMTEGYVSHP
-173 DNIALIGEVARMPMI
+173 DNIALIGEVARMPMM
-188 YYILRDTSGNNWKE
+188 YYILRDASGNNWKE
-202 RTIKLT
+202 RKIRLT

-221 SGAEL
+221 SGTEL

-248 INRLKQL
+248 INRLRQMGQL
-255 GQIDVCISYEPI
+255 DVCVSYEPI
-267 YNGKRKVG
+267 YNGKRKIG
-275 NPVFIEFTVYDT
+275 NPAFIEFTVYDA
-287 IEHMQQAEERKR
+287 IEQMRNDEMRKQQAG
-299 QAQQSASLFA
+299 QPVPMFA
-309 EAEEVKP
+309 DAEEKKP
-316 KQGEKEWQQLL
+316 KPGEKEWQQLV
-327 AMLDGET
+327 AMLDGDIGAE
-334 GEWLGSEMSDLLK
+334 LR
-347 KVTLDDYD
+347 KVEFVSYD
-355 GKTVRIIVTQ
+355 GKTVLIKANRAQREKV
-365 EQVAAMENLLGNNIL
+365 ENCLSDDVIKHVQKCSVKVFGKMVSWSYSIP
-380 KSKFSQL
+380 
-387 LGHCFKG
+387 
-394 DKRKKVRLDYNKLN
+394 KK
-408 K
+408 

>member
-1 MKGQCMKNDKK
+1 MENEKK

-26 LSKNLSLLQQAVL
+26 LSRNLSLLQQAVL

-50 KEFFGSDLARSRKVP
+50 KEFFGSDLAKSKKVP

-162 FNMVEGYVSHP
+162 FNMIEGYVSHP

-188 YYILRDTSGNNWKE
+188 YYILRDASGNNWKE
-202 RTIKLT
+202 RTIRLT
-208 VSKIKKYL
+208 VSKIKTYL

-248 INRLKQL
+248 INRLKQS

-275 NPVFIEFTVYDT
+275 NPAFIEFTVYNT
-287 IEHMQQAEERKR
+287 IEQMQQALAKKQ
-299 QAQQSASLFA
+299 QAQMSVSLFA
-309 EAEEVKP
+309 EAEEIKP
-316 KQGEKEWQQLL
+316 GEKEWQQLVT
-327 AMLDGET
+327 MLHGEI
-334 GEWLGSEMSDLLK
+334 GEKLQ
-347 KVTLDDYD
+347 KVEFVSYD
-355 GKTVRIIVTQ
+355 GKTVLIKTSREQSQ
-365 EQVAAMENLLGNNIL
+365 EIEKCLTDEVINYIKKCSKQVFGKVIGWKYSLL
-380 KSKFSQL
+380 
-387 LGHCFKG
+387 
-394 DKRKKVRLDYNKLN
+394 DK
-408 K
+408 

>member
-1 MKGQCMKNDKK
+1 MENEKR

-50 KEFFGSDLARSRKVP
+50 KEFFGSDLAKSRKVP
-65 KALFS
+65 KSLFS

-118 GSMGMHMYNVFLS
+118 GTWGMHMYNVFLS

-162 FNMVEGYVSHP
+162 FNMTEGYVSHP

-188 YYILRDTSGNNWKE
+188 YYILRDASGNNWKE
-202 RTIKLT
+202 RSIHLT

-216 GMLEF
+216 GMMEF
-221 SGAEL
+221 SGAEI

-275 NPVFIEFTVYDT
+275 NPAYIEFSIYDT
-287 IEHMQQAEERKR
+287 IGQMQQALAKK
-299 QAQQSASLFA
+299 QKAQEPASLFA

-316 KQGEKEWQQLL
+316 GEKEWQQLV
-327 AMLDGET
+327 AMLDGEI
-334 GEWLGSEMSDLLK
+334 GEELR
-347 KVTLDDYD
+347 KVVFVSYD
-355 GKTVRIIVTQ
+355 GKTVLLKASR
-365 EQVAAMENLLGNNIL
+365 EQ
-380 KSKFSQL
+380 
-387 LGHCFKG
+387 C
-394 DKRKKVRLDYNKLN
+394 KKVESCLSDDVIAHVKKCSKQVFGKVIKWKYSLSDN
-408 K
+408 

>member
-1 MKGQCMKNDKK
+1 MENEKK

-26 LSKNLSLLQQAVL
+26 LSRNLSLLQQAVL

-50 KEFFGSDLARSRKVP
+50 KEFFGSDLAKSKKVP

-106 DVKVEGPKKNED
+106 DVKVEGPRKNED

-162 FNMVEGYVSHP
+162 FNMTEGYVSHP

-188 YYILRDTSGNNWKE
+188 YYILRDASGNNWKE
-202 RTIKLT
+202 RSIRLT

-275 NPVFIEFTVYDT
+275 NPAFIEFTVYDT
-287 IEHMQQAEERKR
+287 IEQMQQTLTKKQ
-299 QAQQSASLFA
+299 QAQQSVSLFD
-309 EAEEVKP
+309 EAEVIKP
-316 KQGEKEWQQLL
+316 GEKEWQQLVT
-327 AMLDGET
+327 MLHGEI
-334 GEWLGSEMSDLLK
+334 GEELQ
-347 KVTLDDYD
+347 KVEFVSYD
-355 GKTVRIIVTQ
+355 GKTVLIKASRAQCQKIEKCLTDDVINYIKKCSK
-365 EQVAAMENLLGNNIL
+365 QVFGKVIGWKYSL
-380 KSKFSQL
+380 S
-387 LGHCFKG
+387 
-394 DKRKKVRLDYNKLN
+394 DK
-408 K
+408 

>member
-1 MKGQCMKNDKK
+1 MENEKK

-26 LSKNLSLLQQAVL
+26 LSRNLSLLQQAVL

-50 KEFFGSDLARSRKVP
+50 KEFFGSDLAKSKKVP

-106 DVKVEGPKKNED
+106 DVKVEGPRKNED

-162 FNMVEGYVSHP
+162 FNMTEGYVSHP

-188 YYILRDTSGNNWKE
+188 YYILRDASGNNWKE
-202 RTIKLT
+202 RSIRLT

-275 NPVFIEFTVYDT
+275 NPAFIEFTVYDT
-287 IEHMQQAEERKR
+287 IEQMQQTLTKKQ
-299 QAQQSASLFA
+299 QAQQSVSLFD
-309 EAEEVKP
+309 EAEDIKP
-316 KQGEKEWQQLL
+316 GKKEWQQLVT
-327 AMLDGET
+327 MLHGEI
-334 GEWLGSEMSDLLK
+334 GEDLQ
-347 KVTLDDYD
+347 KVEFVSYD
-355 GKTVRIIVTQ
+355 GKVVLIKASR
-365 EQVAAMENLLGNNIL
+365 EQCQKIEKCLTDDVINYI
-380 KSKFSQL
+380 KKCSKQVFGKVIGWKYSL
-387 LGHCFKG
+387 S
-394 DKRKKVRLDYNKLN
+394 DK
-408 K
+408 

>member
-1 MKGQCMKNDKK
+1 MEEIKK

-50 KEFFGSDLARSRKVP
+50 KEFFGSDLAKSRKVP
-65 KALFS
+65 KSLFS

-162 FNMVEGYVSHP
+162 FNMIEGYVSHP
-173 DNIALIGEVARMPMI
+173 NNIALIGEVARMPMI
-188 YYILRDTSGNNWKE
+188 YYILRDASGNNWKD
-202 RTIKLT
+202 RSIQLT
-208 VSKIKKYL
+208 VSKIKIYL
-216 GMLEF
+216 GMMEL
-221 SGAEL
+221 SGAEI

-275 NPVFIEFTVYDT
+275 NPAYIEFTIYDT
-287 IEHMQQAEERKR
+287 IEQMQQALAKKQEIQRLT
-299 QAQQSASLFA
+299 SLFVD
-309 EAEEVKP
+309 EMKP
-316 KQGEKEWQQLL
+316 GESEWQQLVE
-327 AMLDGET
+327 MLDGDI
-334 GEWLGSEMSDLLK
+334 GEELR
-347 KVTLDDYD
+347 KVVFVSYD
-355 GKTVRIIVTQ
+355 GKTVLLKASRKQCQKVESCLFDDVITHVKKCSK
-365 EQVAAMENLLGNNIL
+365 QVFG
-380 KSKFSQL
+380 
-387 LGHCFKG
+387 
-394 DKRKKVRLDYNKLN
+394 KVIEWNYSLSDN
-408 K
+408 

>member
-1 MKGQCMKNDKK
+1 MKAEIMEETKK

-50 KEFFGSDLARSRKVP
+50 KEFFGSDLAKSRKVP
-65 KALFS
+65 KSLFS

-188 YYILRDTSGNNWKE
+188 YYILRDASGNNWKE
-202 RTIKLT
+202 RSIQLT

-216 GMLEF
+216 GMMEF
-221 SGAEL
+221 SGAEI

-275 NPVFIEFTVYDT
+275 NPAYIEFTIYDT
-287 IEHMQQAEERKR
+287 IEQMQQALARK
-299 QAQQSASLFA
+299 QKAQEPASLFA
-309 EAEEVKP
+309 EAEEVKS
-316 KQGEKEWQQLL
+316 GEKEWQQLV
-327 AMLDGET
+327 AMLDGDI
-334 GEWLGSEMSDLLK
+334 GEELR
-347 KVTLDDYD
+347 KVAFVSYN
-355 GKTVRIIVTQ
+355 GKTVLLRASR
-365 EQVAAMENLLGNNIL
+365 EQCKRVESCLSDDVIAHV
-380 KSKFSQL
+380 KKCSKHVF
-387 LGHCFKG
+387 G
-394 DKRKKVRLDYNKLN
+394 KVIARNYSLSAN
-408 K
+408 

>member
-1 MKGQCMKNDKK
+1 MEEIKK

-50 KEFFGSDLARSRKVP
+50 KEFFGSDLAKSRKVP
-65 KALFS
+65 KSLFS

-131 GETSIKNTGVVF
+131 GDTSIKNTGVVF

-162 FNMVEGYVSHP
+162 FNMTEGYVSHP

-188 YYILRDTSGNNWKE
+188 YYILRDASGNNWKE
-202 RTIKLT
+202 RSIQLT

-216 GMLEF
+216 GMMEF
-221 SGAEL
+221 SGAEI

-275 NPVFIEFTVYDT
+275 NPAYIEFTIYDT
-287 IEHMQQAEERKR
+287 IGQMQQALAKK
-299 QAQQSASLFA
+299 QQTQKSASLFDD
-309 EAEEVKP
+309 EVKP
-316 KQGEKEWQQLL
+316 GETEWQQLV
-327 AMLDGET
+327 AMLDGDI
-334 GEWLGSEMSDLLK
+334 GEELH
-347 KVTLDDYD
+347 KVEFVSYD
-355 GKTVRIIVTQ
+355 GKTVLLRASR
-365 EQVAAMENLLGNNIL
+365 EQ
-380 KSKFSQL
+380 
-387 LGHCFKG
+387 C
-394 DKRKKVRLDYNKLN
+394 KKVESCLSDDVIAHVKKCSKQVFGKVIKWNYSLSDN
-408 K
+408 